1 MWSGLLP
8 HPRVSQ
14 GRWVESL
21 GAIKS
26 PGFYHG
32 SAKLVFNDGLLLN
45 AFPHRKM
52 NR

>member
-1 MWSGLLP
+1 MRSGLLH

-32 SAKLVFNDGLLLN
+32 SAKLMFNDGLLLD